1 MQYAC
6 FFLPAKRKRKTQED
20 SVSKDF
26 FFYKKNGESLA
37 LCVPLP
43 FMCAA
48 PWGLSSSADYYY

>member
-1 MQYAC
+1 MRV

-26 FFYKKNGESLA
+26 FYKKNGESLA

-43 FMCAA
+43 FMIHVRGAVGPVVFC
-48 PWGLSSSADYYY
+48 